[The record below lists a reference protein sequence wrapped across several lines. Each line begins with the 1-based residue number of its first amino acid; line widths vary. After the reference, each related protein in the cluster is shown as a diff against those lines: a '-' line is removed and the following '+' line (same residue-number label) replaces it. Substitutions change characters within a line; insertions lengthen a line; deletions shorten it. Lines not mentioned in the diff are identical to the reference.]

1 MIFNKDE
8 PHSVLIGSFAGGDYT
23 PPKPEGERDQ

>member
-23 PPKPEGERDQ
+23 PPKRKGRDQ